1 MFYRHF
7 SAVMSAHHGD
17 GECERGRL
25 RPDLDMA
32 QRGQASRSC
41 RFVLMLS
48 ASFRAAF
55 SIRKFLRNEL
65 RRSLSRAARRIG
77 PLAAEGARGHGMD
90 DPLVGMAK
98 APLKTLIE
106 VCKKSV

>member
-1 MFYRHF
+1 M
-7 SAVMSAHHGD
+7 
-17 GECERGRL
+17 
-25 RPDLDMA
+25 PMA
-32 QRGQASRSC
+32 KPPWSC
-41 RFVLMLS
+41 RVVLMLS
-48 ASFRAAF
+48 ALFRAAF

-98 APLKTLIE
+98 APLNTLIE
-106 VCKKSV
+106 VCKKSVGAENSRGAGDICGFPSSR